1 MPLESYVTRRLETK
15 QAHDGKCG
23 DRGRFE
29 LEMRSKR
36 SAVQAERGMGGRG
49 TG

>member
-1 MPLESYVTRRLETK
+1 MTRRLEMK
-15 QAHDGKCG
+15 QIHDGRCG

-36 SAVQAERGMGGRG
+36 SAVQAKRAMGARG